1 MSVDDDVV
9 EVKDFMAKEGRR
21 KREEQMQGD
30 DYRTNYIDENVVAV
44 DQSTQRGDIP
54 ATGIEMCDGK

>member
-9 EVKDFMAKEGRR
+9 EVKDFMAKEARR
-21 KREEQMQGD
+21 KRE
-30 DYRTNYIDENVVAV
+30 YSTNYIDENVVGTE
-44 DQSTQRGDIP
+44 QSTQRGDIP